1 MIDSIE
7 KDLEQY
13 LQTHPELSD
22 FGYNNAYNNGD
33 LIGII
38 SAKSNMKKHERSYS
52 ALEERLSLRDDE
64 RAETSL
70 FGGLVKSAIFAIVG
84 SIPVLGLYAI
94 HHKIASDIAPEI
106 QNIDAYCYQ
115 KESWMG
121 SYHVVDVD
129 VTAYDADG
137 DEISLS
143 IWVTDGSY
151 SASLTKH
158 LPPYELSNDSKTQYF
173 RLEEE
178 STKSFG
184 DGDVLIVTADSGF
197 KEDKE
202 HKILNCD

>member
-151 SASLTKH
+151 SASLKKH

>member
-143 IWVTDGSY
+143 IWVTDGSF
-151 SASLTKH
+151 SASLTNH

-197 KEDKE
+197 
-202 HKILNCD
+202 